1 MHRRNLHLY
10 LLFSF
15 LCLHVGGLYAQKNK
29 ANDTLSIYAVIAQAD
44 ELASVGRIDSAL
56 KINATAV
63 AQSRK
68 LKFERGEAYAVLKN
82 AELLFKKSENR
93 EVLHYD
99 SLSLKIALQLNDG
112 PLLAAVYHQMG
123 LHASYFSKHEEAV
136 VLYEKSL
143 KSGYENEQSSNTAS
157 VYNSM
162 GQAYMEM
169 GDFEKQMLWQTK
181 ALTLY
186 ERLDDDDGIAL
197 TLNNIA
203 GLYYELGKKQDA
215 IRTSKRAVMI
225 REKIGNYEE
234 LATSYNNLSQIY
246 LFADS
251 FQQAQHYGELGLKYA
266 GLSGSKN
273 KLAHAYTSM
282 VLLMNR
288 QRKNNEALEY
298 EKKAIAILE
307 QTGDNIMLS
316 RRYISAAILSSSK
329 EVNDSAGAVS
339 FYNKAINLAQR
350 VNSRANIRDGY
361 YFRSAFFNNHKDYAK
376 ALDDY
381 KKHILYRDS
390 LVSIETNSKIA
401 DIETKYETEKKDLE
415 IERLKTEQRIR
426 QLEIE
431 KQKAE
436 IIGNLSLAKQK
447 ENEIS
452 LLMQQQELQDLR
464 LKEKDK
470 ELEKQLL
477 VAKNNQQ
484 QLKLAQQEKQLQ
496 VKQIHAQKQLRNGLI
511 AGALLLL
518 ILAVVLFNRF
528 QIKKKLE
535 EQVHLQDMRNSI
547 SRNLHDDIGASL
559 SNINILTELAR
570 RNAADPDKAKEYLSK
585 AADDIQHVSESLSD
599 IVWNINPRY
608 DELNNLFVRM
618 KRYAAD
624 MMDGKNI
631 SYEMNFP
638 DDSSEVKLE
647 MDQRRDLYLI
657 FKEAVNN
664 LVKYSKA
671 SNAKVEVEIKPNN
684 MSVLVKDD
692 GTGFD
697 MNEVKEGNGLRNMQQ
712 RAALLKASLSIE
724 SHPGKGTSVTLN
736 MPIG

>member
-1 MHRRNLHLY
+1 MQARRLHLY
-10 LLFSF
+10 LLTFF
-15 LCLHVGGLYAQKNK
+15 YLHLGCLYAQKNNTK
-29 ANDTLSIYAVIAQAD
+29 DTLSVYTLIARAD
-44 ELASVGRIDSAL
+44 EVAAVGRIDSAL
-56 KINATAV
+56 KINAMAIE
-63 AQSRK
+63 QSHK
-68 LKFERGEAYAVLKN
+68 LKFERGQGYALLKT
-82 AELLFKKSENR
+82 AELLFKKSENK
-93 EVLHYD
+93 EVNQYD
-99 SLSLKIALQLNDG
+99 SLALVIALKLNDG
-112 PLLAAVYHQMG
+112 SLLAATYLQMG
-123 LHASYFSKHEEAV
+123 LHASYFSKHEDAIL
-136 VLYEKSL
+136 LYEKSL
-143 KSGYENEQSSNTAS
+143 KASYEQEQSSNTAS
-157 VYNSM
+157 VYNSL

-169 GDFEKQMLWQTK
+169 GDLEKQMYWQTK

-186 ERLDDDDGIAL
+186 EKLDDDDGIAQV
-197 TLNNIA
+197 LNNIS
-203 GLYYELGKKQDA
+203 GLYYELGKKQEA
-215 IRTSKRAVMI
+215 IRYAKRAVLI
-225 REKIGNYEE
+225 RERMGNYDEM
-234 LATSYNNLSQIY
+234 ATTYNNLSQIY

-251 FQQAQHYGELGLKYA
+251 FQQAQQYGELGLKYA
-266 GLSGSKN
+266 ALSGSKN

-307 QTGDNIMLS
+307 HTGDNIMLS

-339 FYNKAINLAQR
+339 FYNKAIELAQR
-350 VNSRANIRDGY
+350 VNSRMNIRDGY

-390 LVSIETNSKIA
+390 IISQETNSKIA
-401 DIETKYETEKKDLE
+401 DIETKYETGKKDIE

-426 QLEIE
+426 QLEID

-436 IIGNLSLAKQK
+436 IMGNLSLAKQK
-447 ENEIS
+447 ESEIN

-464 LKEKDK
+464 IKEKDK
-470 ELEKQLL
+470 EIEKQLL
-477 VAKNNQQ
+477 VAKANQQ
-484 QLKLAQQEKQLQ
+484 HLKLAQQEKQLQ
-496 VKQIHAQKQLRNGLI
+496 DKQIQAQKQLRNLLI

-518 ILAVVLFNRF
+518 VLGVVLFNRF

-535 EQVHLQDMRNSI
+535 EQVHLQEMRNSI

-570 RNAADPDKAKEYLSK
+570 RNATDADKAKEYLSK

-631 SYEMNFP
+631 GYEMNFP
-638 DDSSEVKLE
+638 GDASDVKLE

-671 SNAKVEVEIKPNN
+671 TSAKIEVRINTNN
-684 MSVLVKDD
+684 MNVLVKDN
-692 GTGFD
+692 GNGFD
-697 MNEVKEGNGLRNMQQ
+697 MNTTKEGNGLRNMQQ
-712 RAALLKASLSIE
+712 RATLLNASLLIE
-724 SHPGKGTSVTLN
+724 SEPGKGTTVHLN
-736 MPIG
+736 MPLN

>member
-1 MHRRNLHLY
+1 MYRCYLHLF
-10 LLFSF
+10 LLLTISCFN
-15 LCLHVGGLYAQKNK
+15 VGYLYAQKNSIK
-29 ANDTLSIYAVIAQAD
+29 DTLSVYTLIARAD
-44 ELASVGRIDSAL
+44 ELAAVGRIDSAL
-56 KINATAV
+56 KVNATAV
-63 AQSRK
+63 EQSRK
-68 LKFERGEAYAVLKN
+68 LKFDRGEGYAVLKK
-82 AELLFKKSENR
+82 AELLFKQSENK
-93 EVLHYD
+93 EVLRYD
-99 SLSLKIALQLNDG
+99 SLALKIALQLQDG

-123 LHASYFSKHEEAV
+123 LHASYFSKYEEAV
-136 VLYEKSL
+136 VLLEKSL

-186 ERLDDDDGIAL
+186 EKIDDADGIAQ
-197 TLNNIA
+197 TLNNIS
-203 GLYYELGKKQDA
+203 GLYYELGKKQEA
-215 IRTSKRAVMI
+215 IRYAKRAVLI
-225 REKIGNYEE
+225 RERLGNYEE

-251 FQQAQHYGELGLKYA
+251 FSQAQQYGELGLKYA
-266 GLSGSKN
+266 GMSGSKN

-282 VLLMNR
+282 VLLMNQ
-288 QRKNNEALEY
+288 QRKNNEALAY

-307 QTGDNIMLS
+307 QTGDNVMLS

-329 EVNDSAGAVS
+329 EVADSAGAVS
-339 FYNKAINLAQR
+339 FYNKAIELAQR
-350 VNSRANIRDGY
+350 VNSRMNIRDGY

-390 LVSIETNSKIA
+390 LVSIETNSTIA
-401 DIETKYETEKKDLE
+401 DIEAKYETEKKDIE

-426 QLEIE
+426 KLEIE

-436 IIGNLSLAKQK
+436 IMGNLSLARQK
-447 ENEIS
+447 ESEIS

-464 LKEKDK
+464 LNEKDK

-477 VAKNNQQ
+477 VTKNNQQ
-484 QLKLAQQEKQLQ
+484 QLKLAQQEKELQ
-496 VKQIHAQKQLRNGLI
+496 DKQIQTQKQLRNLLI
-511 AGALLLL
+511 AGALLIL

-535 EQVHLQDMRNSI
+535 EQVHLQEIRNSI

-559 SNINILTELAR
+559 SNINILTELAK
-570 RNAADPDKAKEYLSK
+570 RNAADPHKAKEYLNK

-631 SYEMNFP
+631 SYELIFP
-638 DDSSEVKLE
+638 PDASEVKLE

-671 SNAKVEVEIKPNN
+671 ANAKVEVLIHSTS
-684 MSVLVKDD
+684 MSVLLKDNGNGFHMDKVKD
-692 GTGFD
+692 
-697 MNEVKEGNGLRNMQQ
+697 GNGLRNMQQ
-712 RAALLKASLSIE
+712 RATLLKASLTIE
-724 SHPGKGTSVTLN
+724 SEPGKGTVVFLN
-736 MPIG
+736 MPLG

>member
-1 MHRRNLHLY
+1 MHRRNLHLF
-10 LLFSF
+10 LLTFF
-15 LCLHVGGLYAQKNK
+15 YLHVGNLYAQKNNTK
-29 ANDTLSIYAVIAQAD
+29 DTLSVYTLIARAD
-44 ELASVGRIDSAL
+44 ELAAVGRIDSAL
-56 KINATAV
+56 KINSTAV
-63 AQSRK
+63 EQSRT
-68 LKFERGEAYAVLKN
+68 LKFERGEGYAVLKK
-82 AELLFKKSENR
+82 AELLFKQSENK

-99 SLSLKIALQLNDG
+99 SLALKIAVQLNDG

-123 LHASYFSKHEEAV
+123 LHAHYFSKHEEAV
-136 VLYEKSL
+136 VLFERSL
-143 KSGYENEQSSNTAS
+143 KANYENEQSSNTAS

-186 ERLDDDDGIAL
+186 EKLDDDDGIAQ
-197 TLNNIA
+197 TLNNMA
-203 GLYYELGKKQDA
+203 GLYYELGKKQEA
-215 IRTSKRAVMI
+215 ILFSKRAVKI
-225 REKIGNYEE
+225 RERIGNYEE
-234 LATSYNNLSQIY
+234 LSTTYNNLSQIY

-251 FQQAQHYGELGLKYA
+251 FPQAQYYGELGLKYA

-288 QRKNNEALEY
+288 QNKNNEALEY

-329 EVNDSAGAVS
+329 EVNDSAGAVF
-339 FYNKAINLAQR
+339 FYNKSINLAQQI
-350 VNSRANIRDGY
+350 NSRLNIRDGY
-361 YFRSAFFNNHKDYAK
+361 YFRSAFFNNHKDYGK
-376 ALDDY
+376 ALADY

-401 DIETKYETEKKDLE
+401 DIETKYETEKKDIE

-431 KQKAE
+431 KQKAV
-436 IIGNLSLAKQK
+436 ITGNLSLAKQK
-447 ENEIS
+447 ESEIS

-470 ELEKQLL
+470 ELEKQFLL
-477 VAKNNQQ
+477 TKNNQQ
-484 QLKLAQQEKQLQ
+484 QLQLAQQEKQL
-496 VKQIHAQKQLRNGLI
+496 KEKQLQTQKYFRNLL
-511 AGALLLL
+511 AVGALLLL

-535 EQVHLQDMRNSI
+535 EQVRLQEMRNSI

-559 SNINILTELAR
+559 SNINILTELAK
-570 RNAADPDKAKEYLSK
+570 RNAADPDKAKEYLGK

-608 DELNNLFVRM
+608 DDLNNLFVRM

-638 DDSSEVKLE
+638 DDVSEVKLE
-647 MDQRRDLYLI
+647 MDHRRDLYLI

-664 LVKYSKA
+664 LVKYSNA
-671 SNAKVEVEIKPNN
+671 SKAKVEILINPNSMN
-684 MSVLVKDD
+684 VVVKDN
-692 GTGFD
+692 GRGFD
-697 MNEVKEGNGLRNMQQ
+697 MNEVKEGNGLRNIQQ
-712 RAALLKASLSIE
+712 RAVLLKASLAIE
-724 SHPGKGTSVTLN
+724 SVAGKGTTVTLN
-736 MPIG
+736 MPLG

>member
-1 MHRRNLHLY
+1 
-10 LLFSF
+10 
-15 LCLHVGGLYAQKNK
+15 
-29 ANDTLSIYAVIAQAD
+29 
-44 ELASVGRIDSAL
+44 
-56 KINATAV
+56 
-63 AQSRK
+63 
-68 LKFERGEAYAVLKN
+68 
-82 AELLFKKSENR
+82 
-93 EVLHYD
+93 
-99 SLSLKIALQLNDG
+99 
-112 PLLAAVYHQMG
+112 
-123 LHASYFSKHEEAV
+123 
-136 VLYEKSL
+136 
-143 KSGYENEQSSNTAS
+143 
-157 VYNSM
+157 
-162 GQAYMEM
+162 MEM
-169 GDFEKQMLWQTK
+169 GDFDKQMYWQTK

-186 ERLDDDDGIAL
+186 EKLDDDDGIAQV
-197 TLNNIA
+197 LNNIS
-203 GLYYELGKKQDA
+203 GLYYELGKKQEA
-215 IRTSKRAVMI
+215 IRYAKRAVLI
-225 REKIGNYEE
+225 RERLGNYEE

-251 FQQAQHYGELGLKYA
+251 FSLAQQYGELGLKYA

-282 VLLMNR
+282 VLLMNK
-288 QRKNNEALEY
+288 QRKNKEALVY

-307 QTGDNIMLS
+307 QTGDNVMLS

-329 EVNDSAGAVS
+329 EVADSAGAVS
-339 FYNKAINLAQR
+339 FYNKAIDLAQR
-350 VNSRANIRDGY
+350 VNSRMNIRDGY

-390 LVSIETNSKIA
+390 LVSIETNSTIA
-401 DIETKYETEKKDLE
+401 DIEAKYETEKKDIE

-431 KQKAE
+431 KQKAV
-436 IIGNLSLAKQK
+436 IMGNLSVAKQK
-447 ENEIS
+447 ESEIS

-477 VAKNNQQ
+477 ITRNNQQ
-484 QLKLAQQEKQLQ
+484 QLKLAEQEKQLQ
-496 VKQIHAQKQLRNGLI
+496 DKQIQAQKQLRNGLI

-528 QIKKKLE
+528 QIKKRLE
-535 EQVHLQDMRNSI
+535 EQVHLQEMRNSI

-559 SNINILTELAR
+559 SNINILNELAR
-570 RNAADPDKAKEYLSK
+570 RNAADPAKAKEYLAK
-585 AADDIQHVSESLSD
+585 AAEDIQHVSESLSD

-624 MMDGKNI
+624 MMDGMNI

-638 DDSSEVKLE
+638 PDASEVKLE

-671 SNAKVEVEIKPNN
+671 TSAKVEVVINPHS
-684 MSVLVKDD
+684 MGVLVKDN

-697 MNEVKEGNGLRNMQQ
+697 ANEVNEGNGIRNMQQ
-712 RAALLKASLSIE
+712 RAALLKASLLIE
-724 SHPGKGTSVTLN
+724 SEPGKGTSVNLS
-736 MPIG
+736 MPLDKCPNE

>member
-1 MHRRNLHLY
+1 MHLRNVHLFLLTFLY
-10 LLFSF
+10 LY
-15 LCLHVGGLYAQKNK
+15 VGNLYAQKNNTK
-29 ANDTLSIYAVIAQAD
+29 DTLSVYTLIARAD
-44 ELASVGRIDSAL
+44 ELAAVGRIDSAL
-56 KINATAV
+56 KINSTAV
-63 AQSRK
+63 EQSRK
-68 LKFERGEAYAVLKN
+68 LKFERGEGYAVLKK
-82 AELLFKKSENR
+82 AELLFKQSENK
-93 EVLHYD
+93 EAIHYD
-99 SLSLKIALQLNDG
+99 SLALKIALQLNDG

-136 VLYEKSL
+136 ALFEKSL
-143 KSGYENEQSSNTAS
+143 KSAYELEQSSNTAS

-162 GQAYMEM
+162 GQAFMEM
-169 GDFEKQMLWQTK
+169 GDFENQMLWQTK

-186 ERLDDDDGIAL
+186 EKLDDDDGIAQ

-203 GLYYELGKKQDA
+203 GLYYELGKKQEA
-215 IRTSKRAVMI
+215 IMYGKRAVVI
-225 REKIGNYEE
+225 RERIGNYDE
-234 LATSYNNLSQIY
+234 LSTTYNNLSQIY

-251 FQQAQHYGELGLKYA
+251 FQQAQHYGELGLKFA

-288 QRKNNEALEY
+288 QRKNNEALGY

-307 QTGDNIMLS
+307 QTGDNVMLS

-339 FYNKAINLAQR
+339 FYNKAINLATR
-350 VNSRANIRDGY
+350 INSRMNIRDGY
-361 YFRSAFFNNHKDYAK
+361 YFRSAFFNNYKDYAK

-390 LVSIETNSKIA
+390 LVSLETSSKIA

-431 KQKAE
+431 KQKAV
-436 IIGNLSLAKQK
+436 ITGNLSLAKQK
-447 ENEIS
+447 ESEIN

-477 VAKNNQQ
+477 VTRNDQQ
-484 QLKLAQQEKQLQ
+484 QLKLAQQEKELQ
-496 VKQIHAQKQLRNGLI
+496 DKQIQAQKQLRNLLI
-511 AGALLLL
+511 AGALLIL

-535 EQVHLQDMRNSI
+535 EQVHLQEMRNSI

-570 RNAADPDKAKEYLSK
+570 RNATDPDKAKEYLSK

-638 DDSSEVKLE
+638 EDASEVKLG

-664 LVKYSKA
+664 MVKYSRA
-671 SNAKVEVEIKPNN
+671 TNAKVEVLISPNS
-684 MSVLVKDD
+684 MKLLVKDN
-692 GTGFD
+692 GGGFD

-712 RAALLKASLSIE
+712 RAALLKASLTVE
-724 SHPGKGTSVTLN
+724 SEPGKGTTVNLD
-736 MPIG
+736 MPLG

>member
-1 MHRRNLHLY
+1 MHQRYRHLS
-10 LLFSF
+10 LLIFVS
-15 LCLHVGGLYAQKNK
+15 LHVGYPYAQKTNTK
-29 ANDTLSIYAVIAQAD
+29 DTLSVYTLIAKAD
-44 ELASVGRIDSAL
+44 ELAAVGRIDSAL
-56 KINATAV
+56 KINTTAME
-63 AQSRK
+63 QSRR
-68 LKFERGEAYAVLKN
+68 LKFDRGEGYAVLKK
-82 AELLFKKSENR
+82 AELLFKQSENKEALR
-93 EVLHYD
+93 YD
-99 SLSLKIALQLNDG
+99 SLALKIALQLQDG

-123 LHASYFSKHEEAV
+123 LHASYFSKYEEAV
-136 VLYEKSL
+136 VLFERSL

-186 ERLDDDDGIAL
+186 ENLDDDDGIAQ
-197 TLNNIA
+197 TLNNIS
-203 GLYYELGKKQDA
+203 GLYYELGKKQEA
-215 IRTSKRAVMI
+215 IRYAKRAVLI
-225 REKIGNYEE
+225 RERVGNYDE
-234 LATSYNNLSQIY
+234 LATTYNNLSQIY

-288 QRKNNEALEY
+288 QRKNNEALDY

-307 QTGDNIMLS
+307 QTGDNVMLS

-339 FYNKAINLAQR
+339 FYNQAINLATK
-350 VNSRANIRDGY
+350 VNSRMNIRDGY
-361 YFRSAFFNNHKDYAK
+361 YFRSAFFNNHKDFAK

-390 LVSIETNSKIA
+390 LVSMETSSKIA
-401 DIETKYETEKKDLE
+401 DIETKYETEKKDIE

-431 KQKAE
+431 KQKAV
-436 IIGNLSLAKQK
+436 IMGNLSLAKQK
-447 ENEIS
+447 ESEIS

-477 VAKNNQQ
+477 VTRNNEQ

-496 VKQIHAQKQLRNGLI
+496 DKQIEAQKQLRNLLI
-511 AGALLLL
+511 AGALLIL

-535 EQVHLQDMRNSI
+535 EQVHLQEMRNSI

-570 RNAADPDKAKEYLSK
+570 RNAAEPDRAKEYLSK

-638 DDSSEVKLE
+638 DDATEVKLE

-671 SNAKVEVEIKPNN
+671 ANAKVEVLIQPASMN
-684 MSVLVKDD
+684 VLVKDD
-692 GTGFD
+692 GIGFD
-697 MNEVKEGNGLRNMQQ
+697 MPEVNDGNGLRNMQQ

-724 SHPGKGTSVTLN
+724 SKPGKGTTVQLN
-736 MPIG
+736 MPLA